1 MAKTLTEHIAGN
13 ILEKDMFLRIGNTL
27 INTKYIVKVG
37 LLDTKS
43 NSPYI
48 LIKMIAGEDVAIFRD
63 DIEEIR
69 KIYEWILSFLD
80 VQEFK

>member
-13 ILEKDMFLRIGNTL
+13 ILEKDMFLKISNTL
-27 INTKYIVKVG
+27 INTKYIVKVR

-69 KIYEWILSFLD
+69 KMYEWILNFLD
-80 VQEFK
+80 VHEFK

>member
-1 MAKTLTEHIAGN
+1 MAKTLTEHFAGN
-13 ILEKDMFLRIGNTL
+13 ILEKDIFLRISNTL
-27 INTKYIVKVG
+27 INTKYIVKVR

-63 DIEEIR
+63 DIEEVHR
-69 KIYEWILSFLD
+69 VYEWILSFLD
-80 VQEFK
+80 VYELK

>member
-1 MAKTLTEHIAGN
+1 MTKILTEHIAGN
-13 ILEKDMFLRIGNTL
+13 ILEKDMFLKISNTL

-80 VQEFK
+80 VHEFK

>member
-80 VQEFK
+80 VHEFK

>member
-63 DIEEIR
+63 DIEEVHR
-69 KIYEWILSFLD
+69 VYEWILSFLD
-80 VQEFK
+80 VYELK

>member
-1 MAKTLTEHIAGN
+1 MAKTLTEYSAGN
-13 ILEKDMFLRIGNTL
+13 ILEKDIFLRISNTL
-27 INTKYIVKVG
+27 INTKYIVKVR

-69 KIYEWILSFLD
+69 KMYEWILSFLD
-80 VQEFK
+80 VHESK

>member
-1 MAKTLTEHIAGN
+1 MAKTLTERFAGN
-13 ILEKDMFLRIGNTL
+13 ILEKDMFLRISNTL

-48 LIKMIAGEDVAIFRD
+48 LIKMIAGEDVAIFRG

-80 VQEFK
+80 VHEFK

>member
-13 ILEKDMFLRIGNTL
+13 ILEKDMFLRISNTL

-63 DIEEIR
+63 GIEEIR
-69 KIYEWILSFLD
+69 KMYEWILSFLD
-80 VQEFK
+80 VHEFK

>member
-1 MAKTLTEHIAGN
+1 MANTLTEHFAGN
-13 ILEKDMFLRIGNTL
+13 ILEKDIFLRISNTL

-48 LIKMIAGEDVAIFRD
+48 LIKMIAGENVTIFKD
-63 DIEEIR
+63 DIEEVHR
-69 KIYEWILSFLD
+69 VYEWILSFLD
-80 VQEFK
+80 VHEFK